1 MFFFCPKIPSRIH
14 NITFS
19 CHVSLGLLLVMTVSQ
34 AFLFVFDDLKVLGL
48 LVRYFKEWSSTAIY
62 LVFVLMIR
70 LGNSTEVKCYFH
82 HISSKVHIINMAYH
96 YCVNFM
102 TWLRK
107 CLSGFPTV
115 KLWELDHKEG
125 RTPKKWCLRTVVLKK
140 TPESP
145 LNSKEIKPVIL
156 KGNQPW
162 VLVGRTDTKGEAP
175 VFWSSDTNSPLI
187 GKVPDAGKDWGQET
201 RESEDEMAKYHH
213 WFNGY
218 EVGQTLRDGD
228 WQGGLACCSPWGC
241 KEFNPTERLN
251 NCKVTLLF
259 PFHKLIFE
267 RKPLSQIT
275 LKQWRV
281 MLHLLDNT
289 VPTSII

>member
-115 KLWELDHKEG
+115 KL
-125 RTPKKWCLRTVVLKK
+125 
-140 TPESP
+140 
-145 LNSKEIKPVIL
+145 
-156 KGNQPW
+156 
-162 VLVGRTDTKGEAP
+162 
-175 VFWSSDTNSPLI
+175 
-187 GKVPDAGKDWGQET
+187 
-201 RESEDEMAKYHH
+201 
-213 WFNGY
+213 
-218 EVGQTLRDGD
+218 
-228 WQGGLACCSPWGC
+228 
-241 KEFNPTERLN
+241 
-251 NCKVTLLF
+251 
-259 PFHKLIFE
+259 
-267 RKPLSQIT
+267 
-275 LKQWRV
+275 
-281 MLHLLDNT
+281 
-289 VPTSII
+289 